1 VVWGVWRWW
10 GVLTSDAVSRFEARQ
25 AKVDAAAE
33 KKRGLKAASTLESM
47 KSQEELFG
55 PSIAL
60 PTSEEAERS

>member
-1 VVWGVWRWW
+1 VGCVEGWGS
-10 GVLTSDAVSRFEARQ
+10 LMSDALARFEARQ
-25 AKVDAAAE
+25 AKVDAVAE

-60 PTSEEAERS
+60 PAPEDAERS